1 MGYALE
7 YDLQTIKVKKKIKER
22 SNKLQYAAV
31 TVGLI
36 LCVAAMHLG
45 GSVFQTIILGEREDA
60 KAAAEQM
67 VANIKEGTS
76 LNEAI
81 QTFCLELAQ

>member
-7 YDLQTIKVKKKIKER
+7 YDLQTIKVRKNKER
-22 SNKLQYAAV
+22 NNKLQYVAV

-36 LCVAAMHLG
+36 LCVAALHLG
-45 GSVFQTIILGEREDA
+45 GSVFQTIILGEREAA

-76 LNEAI
+76 LDEAI